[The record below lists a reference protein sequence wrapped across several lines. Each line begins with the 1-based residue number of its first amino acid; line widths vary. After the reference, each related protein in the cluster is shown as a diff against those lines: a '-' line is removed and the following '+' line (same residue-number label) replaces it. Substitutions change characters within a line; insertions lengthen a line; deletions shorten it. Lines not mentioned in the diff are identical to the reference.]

1 MSCVEPR
8 PFVDP
13 YLDGELDLAAALA
26 LEQHLAQ
33 CDVCSEAIAV
43 GRRLR
48 SAIGADAT
56 YFRAPAELR
65 DNLAAAAGITSPR
78 TRSRTPR
85 WLTVAV
91 PLAAAAVL
99 MLTVLTPM
107 RPGRD
112 APLVD
117 EVISGHVRSL
127 MADHLTDVTSTD
139 RHTVKPWFEGKLDF
153 APAVVDLADHGFPL
167 VGGRLDY
174 LGKRPVAALVY
185 ARQRHFINLFS
196 WPDEGAEIAPESD
209 SRHGFQVVHWRERG
223 TSHWAISD
231 LNDAELGE
239 FAALARERFR

>member
-8 PFVDP
+8 PFVDA

-33 CDVCSEAIAV
+33 CDVCSEACAA

-48 SAIGADAT
+48 SAIGADAM

-65 DNLAAAAGITSPR
+65 DTLAAAAGIRPQR
-78 TRSRTPR
+78 TGRRIPG
-85 WLTVAV
+85 WLTAAM

-99 MLTVLTPM
+99 ILAVLTPM
-107 RPGRD
+107 RPERD

-117 EVISGHVRSL
+117 EVVSGHVRSL
-127 MADHLTDVTSTD
+127 MADHLTDVASTD

-153 APAVVDLADHGFPL
+153 APSVVDLADHGFPL

-196 WPDEGAEIAPESD
+196 WPEAGAEIAPQSD
-209 SRHGFQVVHWRERG
+209 SSHGFQVVHWRERG
-223 TSHWAISD
+223 MSHWAISD
-231 LNDAELGE
+231 LNGAELGE
-239 FAALARERFR
+239 FASLARERFR